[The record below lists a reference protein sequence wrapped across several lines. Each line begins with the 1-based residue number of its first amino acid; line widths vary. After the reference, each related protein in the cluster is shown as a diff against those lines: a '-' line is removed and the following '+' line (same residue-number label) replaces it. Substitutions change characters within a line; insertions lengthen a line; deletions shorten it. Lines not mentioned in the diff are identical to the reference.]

1 MAFGSNFYH
10 PQPYDLESCLP
21 FSLRTNPSAVSRVS
35 ERAILLVLRAVQA
48 RCGEM
53 KWTVIKPGDPTKGLT
68 LQGPIGLF
76 NTDPHT

>member
-1 MAFGSNFYH
+1 M
-10 PQPYDLESCLP
+10 
-21 FSLRTNPSAVSRVS
+21 
-35 ERAILLVLRAVQA
+35 VLRAVQA